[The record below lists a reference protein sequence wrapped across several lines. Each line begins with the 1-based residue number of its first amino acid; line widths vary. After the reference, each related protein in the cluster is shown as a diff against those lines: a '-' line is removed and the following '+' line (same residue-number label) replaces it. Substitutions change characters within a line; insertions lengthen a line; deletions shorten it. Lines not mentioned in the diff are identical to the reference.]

1 MLPLLPNWYYAQLPR
16 GWWPN
21 RPREFYCYQLNI
33 IPFNTAFGTIFSKE
47 IVFSKRSDA
56 IIFGGQGLITS
67 VPAFGAQVTV
77 ANPISGASAALAV
90 ALSNPSAE
98 IQYTPAIVISPTG
111 GQVGGVPWE
120 SLFSQWGYEGV
131 GSVQSMPAQS
141 PCFWPIPITV
151 QKGGSL
157 LLSLTSIRNPLPAN
171 LWVRLTFW
179 CSLLYDTAEIKEA
192 A

>member
-1 MLPLLPNWYYAQLPR
+1 MLPLLPNWFYAQLPR
-16 GWWPN
+16 GWWP
-21 RPREFYCYQLNI
+21 RPREFYCYQLNV
-33 IPFNTAFGTIFSKE
+33 IPFSTAFGAIFQKE

-56 IIFGGQGLITS
+56 IVFGGHGLITT
-67 VPAFGAQVTV
+67 VPAVGIQMSDVTP
-77 ANPISGASAALAV
+77 ASGASVGLAV
-90 ALSNPSAE
+90 SLSNPSAQ

-120 SLFSQWGYEGV
+120 SLFSQWGYAGF
-131 GSVQSMPAQS
+131 GSVQNNPAQL

-157 LLSLTSIRNPLPAN
+157 LISFTSIRNPLPSN

-179 CSLLYDTAEIKEA
+179 CCLLYDEAEIREA